1 MPSPGGNVGLLKEKN
16 GNILLEGL
24 MIQMSQ
30 PKSGI
35 EQCTIKLRYAIP
47 ILASQRMIYYFL
59 VLHLNSFFFIL
70 FFLYKCMFF
79 YVHHGFFA
87 GTKVRWWAGTVT
99 ESIRRGQI
107 FSAWKENIMTFWGI
121 LSTARKNMAMWKKY
135 PDKKKKNTDICFIFQ
150 NLLVSANPG

>member
-1 MPSPGGNVGLLKEKN
+1 MGLLKEKN

-59 VLHLNSFFFIL
+59 VLNLNSFFF
-70 FFLYKCMFF
+70 FFNINAFSFMYIMVSLLGPKSDDELELLLKV
-79 YVHHGFFA
+79 YVED
-87 GTKVRWWAGTVT
+87 R
-99 ESIRRGQI
+99 
-107 FSAWKENIMTFWGI
+107 FSG
-121 LSTARKNMAMWKKY
+121 LGKK
-135 PDKKKKNTDICFIFQ
+135 I
-150 NLLVSANPG
+150 S

>member
-59 VLHLNSFFFIL
+59 VLHLNSFFFFI
-70 FFLYKCMFF
+70 YKCMFMVSLLGPKSDDELELLLKV
-79 YVHHGFFA
+79 YVED
-87 GTKVRWWAGTVT
+87 R
-99 ESIRRGQI
+99 
-107 FSAWKENIMTFWGI
+107 FSVLGKKISWHFKAVWGI

>member
-1 MPSPGGNVGLLKEKN
+1 MGLLKEKN

-59 VLHLNSFFFIL
+59 VLHLNSFFFI
-70 FFLYKCMFF
+70 FFYFLYKCMFF
-79 YVHHGFFA
+79 LVHHGFFA
-87 GTKVRWWAGTVT
+87 GTKVR
-99 ESIRRGQI
+99 
-107 FSAWKENIMTFWGI
+107 
-121 LSTARKNMAMWKKY
+121 
-135 PDKKKKNTDICFIFQ
+135 
-150 NLLVSANPG
+150 